1 MKQIVVADDSTT
13 ARMFVIRCL
22 EIIGFGGST
31 FLPAANGREA
41 LEVLKKNA
49 VDLLVTDLNMPEMD
63 GATLLKKVK
72 SSPRLHEIPV
82 VVVSSGSNPAKNA
95 ELKKLGALAVLEK
108 PVSPAALLE
117 VLGFLTQTEEKKD
130 DGSAWSFQ

>member
-1 MKQIVVADDSTT
+1 MKKIVVADDSTT

-22 EIIGFGGST
+22 EIIGLNGSE

-41 LEVLKKNA
+41 LELLKKDG

-72 SSPRLHEIPV
+72 ASPRLHEIPV

-108 PVSPAALLE
+108 PVSPAALLD
-117 VLGFLTQTEEKKD
+117 VLGPLIHPEEKSN
-130 DGSAWSFQ
+130 DGSAW

>member
-1 MKQIVVADDSTT
+1 MKKIVVADDSTT

-22 EIIGFGGST
+22 EIIGLNGAE

-41 LEVLKKNA
+41 LELLKKNGA
-49 VDLLVTDLNMPEMD
+49 DLLVTDLNMPEMD

-72 SSPRLHEIPV
+72 ASPGLHEIPV
-82 VVVSSGSNPAKNA
+82 VVVSSGSNPAKNE

-108 PVSPAALLE
+108 PVSPAALLD
-117 VLGFLTQTEEKKD
+117 VLGALIHPKEKSN
-130 DGSAWSFQ
+130 DGSVW